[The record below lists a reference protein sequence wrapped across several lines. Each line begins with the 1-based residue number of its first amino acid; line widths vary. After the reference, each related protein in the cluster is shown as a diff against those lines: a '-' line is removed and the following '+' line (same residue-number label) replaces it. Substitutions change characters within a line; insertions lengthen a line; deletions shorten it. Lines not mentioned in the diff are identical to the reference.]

1 MPAVRRRAGLG
12 VSLRQ
17 RSFFLVLASIPA
29 LPSGTIGRLTIRGCD
44 LQSEA
49 NKIDIESKLELLLE
63 AARRANWDAL
73 HGPRERITEIWE
85 RLTDNE
91 WE

>member
-1 MPAVRRRAGLG
+1 M
-12 VSLRQ
+12 
-17 RSFFLVLASIPA
+17 
-29 LPSGTIGRLTIRGCD
+29 
-44 LQSEA
+44 QSEA